1 MCRRLIYLISI
12 ILMLGL
18 VLTNGAS
25 AADPSLIGWWKFD
38 DGSGNIAKDSSGNG
52 NDGTL
57 MGNPQWVPGK
67 LGGALAFGG
76 DGSHVIDNDAGAY
89 LNGLSDLTVSV
100 WIKSNRTGTDAGFIH
115 GVDPP
120 VGQDRVFAMRYDSS
134 GASFGGSNLLKVG
147 VVSDGGNQN
156 LETSNDLQTTEWQ
169 HVAMTWTSGGL
180 IEFYADGVQ
189 DTPAGRNNPNSGGT
203 VSEVT
208 SLLIGKGGK
217 DEGATEGW
225 DGLIDDVRI
234 YSRVLTAEEIQQV
247 MIGIPPGLASE
258 PNPPNEATDVPRDL
272 ALGWNPGEFAVKH
285 DVYFGTAFDDV
296 NNADT
301 VNTLGVL
308 ASQEQEA
315 TTYAPDR
322 LELGD
327 TYYWRVDE
335 VNGAPDFAVLKGE
348 VWSFSVEPIANPVTN
363 ITATASSSFGASVPE
378 NTINGSGLV
387 DDLHGTSAG
396 GMWISTGL
404 PATIEYAFDR
414 AYKLHE
420 LWVWNS
426 NQLIEAFVGFGA
438 KDVVIEHSLDG
449 ENWTVLEG
457 VGPLA
462 QAPGREGYAHNN
474 TIGFGGITAQYVRI
488 TVNSVQG
495 IAPQASLSE
504 VRFFSIPTFAT
515 RPKPVSGAMNVAADV
530 VLSWGRNGREADRH
544 EIYVGTDPNNLPL
557 AGSVTENS
565 FDTLALDLQ
574 LGQTYAW
581 RVDEVNETE
590 DPSTWT
596 GELWSFTTVD
606 TIIVDD
612 MESYKDEEFL
622 EIWATWIDGFDDPAN
637 NGAIVGAVPSLGDFS
652 PETTIVYGGGQ
663 SLPLHYDNGAAPQ
676 SEATRTFAAAQD
688 WSKHGVQGL
697 VLHFHG
703 SLANTGGRLYVKVN
717 ATQVVYDGDPADLQR
732 IGWHKW
738 QIDLAALPA
747 ATRGA
752 VTSLTIG
759 VDNGGA
765 GVVYIDDI
773 LLT

>member
-1 MCRRLIYLISI
+1 MCRRLICLISI
-12 ILMLGL
+12 VMMLDL

-25 AADPSLIGWWKFD
+25 AADPSLICWWKFD
-38 DGSGNIAKDSSGNG
+38 DGSGDTAKDSSGNG

-76 DGSHVIDNDAGAY
+76 DGSHVVDNDAGGY

-100 WIKSNRTGTDAGFIH
+100 WIKSNQTGTNAGFIH

-134 GASFGGSNLLKVG
+134 GASFGGSNILKVG

-189 DTPAGRNNPNSGGT
+189 DTPAGRNNPNNGGT

-217 DEGATEGW
+217 DEDATEGW

-234 YSRVLTAEEIQQV
+234 YSRVLSAEEIQQV

-258 PNPPNEATDVPRDL
+258 PNPPNAATDVPRDL

-285 DVYFGTAFDDV
+285 DVYLGRAFDDV

-301 VNTLGVL
+301 LNTLGVL

-315 TTYAPDR
+315 TTYASGR
-322 LELGD
+322 LELGE

-348 VWSFSVEPIANPVTN
+348 VWSFSVERIANPVTN
-363 ITATASSSFGASVPE
+363 VTATASDSFGASVPE

-396 GMWISTGL
+396 DMWISTGL

-420 LWVWNS
+420 FWVWNS
-426 NQLIEAFVGFGA
+426 NQTIEAFIGFGA

-449 ENWTVLEG
+449 KNWTVLDG

-462 QAPGREGYAHNN
+462 QASGMADYAHNN
-474 TIGFGGITAQYVRI
+474 VIGFGGAVAQFVRM

-495 IAPQASLSE
+495 FAPQASLSE

-515 RPKPVSGAMNVAADV
+515 RPTPDSGATNVAPDLL
-530 VLSWGRNGREADRH
+530 LSWGRNGREADSH
-544 EIYVGTDPNNLPL
+544 DVYIGTDVNDLSL
-557 AGSVTENS
+557 AGRVSESS
-565 FDTLALDLQ
+565 FDSLAADLQ
-574 LGQTYAW
+574 VGQTYYW
-581 RVDEVNETE
+581 QVVEVNDAM
-590 DPSTWT
+590 DPMEWA
-596 GELWSFTTVD
+596 GDVWSFTTVAS
-606 TIIVDD
+606 IAIDD

-652 PETTIVYGGGQ
+652 PETDRVHGGSQ
-663 SLPLHYDNGAAPQ
+663 SLPLHYDNSTAAQ
-676 SEATRTFAAAQD
+676 SEATRTFDTPMD
-688 WSKHGVQGL
+688 WTQHGVASL
-697 VLHFHG
+697 VLYFQG
-703 SLANTGGRLYVKVN
+703 SSTNT
-717 ATQVVYDGDPADLQR
+717 
-732 IGWHKW
+732 
-738 QIDLAALPA
+738 
-747 ATRGA
+747 
-752 VTSLTIG
+752 
-759 VDNGGA
+759 
-765 GVVYIDDI
+765 
-773 LLT
+773 